1 MRSFNNSVDEQ
12 QKSLK
17 SDSIKEDSKIISSKI
32 DDTQN
37 QQLSNNSNNNNIADH
52 NLSEQRSK
60 SQSSFIKPQVSNR
73 SIPIANQSY
82 NYQLSVN
89 RRNNNRTQTS
99 LENPLKKPQFHIQN
113 YSGYRRY
120 EEPVMLNKDK
130 NFMPL
135 SNHLSSSEIL
145 FNSAIY
151 QKKYNE
157 NDSTKASILMN
168 LNTTLSDLSKSQSLL
183 IQKPIKQ
190 QLDIIDEQINLENQR
205 KELQKFSFQRDQIEQ
220 PYQRRASEILEE
232 AARQLEEEK
241 NRPKP
246 SEIHV
251 IVNPYEITRQDILE
265 KMINKDKQMRD
276 QEESIKAK
284 ELQKAKNK
292 QAKDLLKFL
301 GMKLPS
307 DDEDDEENEEE
318 EKQIEKDKSFNK
330 FALNPQIPSNSNS
343 QTNLTEE
350 PSNDVTKS
358 FFIRKPKK
366 RQITR
371 VVDIINS
378 MNSKTPQEQRIQMIK
393 GENALVVKS
402 QKNSKST
409 TKVEFEEDQQQ
420 QENKTQKLIRG
431 SQTSIQLLNQ
441 KSNTDIKSEKQNIKP
456 ISDVQ
461 SPLYEQTI
469 TDIEDTK
476 SVQLQMEQFLNRRT
490 LKQSF
495 RLPLRYNS
503 AIIQRAF
510 EKQGQTY
517 ISKWLSHTTFTQTDI
532 AENEEDVDQ
541 TVIKNAAPG
550 QQVILIETKPQVIK
564 GRLNK
569 FGKYKRRLRESM
581 TNFEDE
587 DEDPEQVIN
596 KANSINRKEVLKKRM
611 RIQANVESKKEK
623 ELAKRGRENQ
633 IQTDIPES
641 KWEQKMVQ
649 LGKRKV
655 RFKIENDLCQPD
667 LDVGPDTIFKNPTFF
682 RGLQTPKSGTQT
694 LTSVSQSLASFA
706 QIDFEQESKSHYA
719 LDDKY
724 NLMDVFSELY
734 MGGDRKDYKLKQ
746 QWVEFLIQKDKMIDA
761 FERMDGLRYKY
772 PLQKK
777 IEQDVRN
784 QQIYDDIIKENE
796 EEEKVWKPDDQ
807 PQTDPPDQLKEFLI
821 EPNILVYCKN
831 ILDLD
836 MNYNKNKLQKEQE
849 LTNKRRVAK
858 YGLAD
863 QQTQAHQIAQ
873 LMDQSSKPS
882 RDTNGNREI
891 FDFMYKNYGDLPFVP
906 MKTLQRIQDENEQ
919 KQKISQLEK
928 ILFEQTPAIPNNI
941 HTNNNLFLVK
951 EVNEYENELRQK
963 KIYKESLSRVNS
975 QSQLQEDISHKD
987 FEEANQK
994 QKIQAQINSVVASV
1008 NPINF
1013 QFVSNDIKQKSII
1026 KGVENVATK
1035 SFKNFSK
1042 FQDISRQTNSQIEA
1056 PSIQQTQ
1063 KNILQSQVDNKTQ
1076 FQIESLQQI
1085 NEPQQQQQI
1094 QKSNISNRE
1103 QQIKTLKDLNEMYT
1117 TPGQLISQ
1125 TLKTIKSFNKQQN
1138 SHENLLLD
1146 FKKNTNTS
1154 FNSNPDEAKQ
1164 VIKNQYYVDHGSHL
1178 LNTQYDYNI
1187 PEHYH
1192 KREAEQGLFYLSKN
1206 YRDYFEPARDVFAEK
1221 DGWDILDQFAKNPR
1235 NLKTEKPQ
1243 IHTYSQQKQFHDEND
1258 ILTAFH
1264 GISVMN
1270 NCNKLFNDVEKRNE
1284 DNFRRR
1290 IYYNSS
1296 Q

>member
-1 MRSFNNSVDEQ
+1 
-12 QKSLK
+12 
-17 SDSIKEDSKIISSKI
+17 
-32 DDTQN
+32 
-37 QQLSNNSNNNNIADH
+37 
-52 NLSEQRSK
+52 
-60 SQSSFIKPQVSNR
+60 
-73 SIPIANQSY
+73 
-82 NYQLSVN
+82 
-89 RRNNNRTQTS
+89 
-99 LENPLKKPQFHIQN
+99 
-113 YSGYRRY
+113 
-120 EEPVMLNKDK
+120 
-130 NFMPL
+130 
-135 SNHLSSSEIL
+135 
-145 FNSAIY
+145 
-151 QKKYNE
+151 
-157 NDSTKASILMN
+157 MN
-168 LNTTLSDLSKSQSLL
+168 LNTTLIDPSKNQSLL
-183 IQKPIKQ
+183 TQKPIKQ

-205 KELQKFSFQRDQIEQ
+205 KELQKFSFQNDQMEQ

-232 AARQLEEEK
+232 AARQLEQERNK
-241 NRPKP
+241 PKP
-246 SEIHV
+246 KEIHV

-265 KMINKDKQMRD
+265 KMINKDKQMRE

-284 ELQKAKNK
+284 ELKHAKNK

-307 DDEDDEENEEE
+307 DDDEDDEEEEQQQGQQ
-318 EKQIEKDKSFNK
+318 QIEKDKSFNK
-330 FALNPQIPSNSNS
+330 LTLNPQIPSNPNS
-343 QTNLTEE
+343 QTNIIEE
-350 PSNDVTKS
+350 SSNNVTKS
-358 FFIRKPKK
+358 LFNRRQKK
-366 RQITR
+366 RQTTR
-371 VVDIINS
+371 VIDIINQ
-378 MNSKTPQEQRIQMIK
+378 MNSKTPQEQKIQMIK
-393 GENALVVKS
+393 GETALVIKS
-402 QKNSKST
+402 QKNLKST
-409 TKVEFEEDQQQ
+409 TKVEFEEDQPQQ
-420 QENKTQKLIRG
+420 NIKTQNIIRG
-431 SQTSIQLLNQ
+431 SQTSIQLHDE
-441 KSNTDIKSEKQNIKP
+441 KSNKEINSAKQSVKP

-461 SPLYEQTI
+461 SPSYYTNTE
-469 TDIEDTK
+469 IEDTK
-476 SVQLQMEQFLNRRT
+476 SVQLQMEQFLNRRA

-503 AIIQRAF
+503 AIIKRAF

-532 AENEEDVDQ
+532 AEDEEDVDQ

-587 DEDPEQVIN
+587 DDDPEEVVN
-596 KANSINRKEVLKKRM
+596 KANNVNRKDVLKKRM
-611 RIQANVESKKEK
+611 RIQADVESKKEK
-623 ELAKRGRENQ
+623 QLAKRGRENQ
-633 IQTDIPES
+633 IQTDIPET

-655 RFKIENDLCQPD
+655 RFKIENDLYQPD

-682 RGLQTPKSGTQT
+682 RGLQMPKSGAQT
-694 LTSVSQSLASFA
+694 LTSIGQSMTSFA
-706 QIDFEQESKSHYA
+706 QIDFEQEPKSYHD

-724 NLMDVFSELY
+724 NLMDVFGELY
-734 MGGDRKDYKLKQ
+734 LGGDRKDYKLKQ
-746 QWVEFLIQKDKMIDA
+746 QWIDFLIQKDKMIDA
-761 FERMDGLRYKY
+761 FERMDGLRYRY
-772 PLQKK
+772 PLKNK

-784 QQIYDDIIKENE
+784 HQIYEDIIKEN

-821 EPNILVYCKN
+821 EPNILVYSKN

-836 MNYNKNKLQKEQE
+836 MNYNKNKLQKESE

-858 YGLAD
+858 LGLAD
-863 QQTQAHQIAQ
+863 EQTKAHQIQQ
-873 LMDQSSKPS
+873 LVDQSSQPS
-882 RDTNGNREI
+882 GDVNGHREI
-891 FDFMYKNYGDLPFVP
+891 FDFMYKNYGDLPHVP
-906 MKTLQRIQDENEQ
+906 MKTIQRIQDEKEQ
-919 KQKISQLEK
+919 NQQISKLEK
-928 ILFEQTPAIPNNI
+928 LLFEQTPAIPHNI
-941 HTNNNLFLVK
+941 HTNNNLFLVR
-951 EVNEYENELRQK
+951 EVNEYENEIRQK
-963 KIYKESLSRVNS
+963 KRHKESLSRVNS
-975 QSQLQEDISHKD
+975 QSQIKEDTSQKN

-994 QKIQAQINSVVASV
+994 QKIQAQINTAIASV

-1013 QFVSNDIKQKSII
+1013 QFVPNDIKNKSIM

-1042 FQDISRQTNSQIEA
+1042 IQDMSRQINSQIEA

-1063 KNILQSQVDNKTQ
+1063 NNIQQSQIDNKTQ
-1076 FQIESLQQI
+1076 FQIQSLQLI
-1085 NEPQQQQQI
+1085 NNEPQQQQQI
-1094 QKSNISNRE
+1094 QKSNIINRE

-1125 TLKTIKSFNKQQN
+1125 TLKTIKSYNKQSTNQ
-1138 SHENLLLD
+1138 ENLEFD
-1146 FKKNTNTS
+1146 FRKNTNMS
-1154 FNSNPDEAKQ
+1154 FYSNPDEAKQ

-1187 PEHYH
+1187 PDVYH
-1192 KREAEQGLFYLSKN
+1192 QREAEQGLFYLSKN

-1221 DGWDILDQFAKNPR
+1221 DGWDILDQFAKNPK
-1235 NLKTEKPQ
+1235 NLKTEKPS
-1243 IHTYSQQKQFHDEND
+1243 IHNYSQQKQIYDEND

>member
-1 MRSFNNSVDEQ
+1 MRSFNNSVNEQ
-12 QKSLK
+12 QKSFQ
-17 SDSIKEDSKIISSKI
+17 SDSINEDSKISSKI
-32 DDTQN
+32 NETQN
-37 QQLSNNSNNNNIADH
+37 QYLSNNNVINNNF
-52 NLSEQRSK
+52 SEQRSK
-60 SQSSFIKPQVSNR
+60 SQSSFIKSQASNH
-73 SIPIANQSY
+73 SIPITNQSY
-82 NYQLSVN
+82 NDNLSVN
-89 RRNNNRTQTS
+89 RSNNSRTHTS
-99 LENPLKKPQFHIQN
+99 IQIPQKKSQFHIQN
-113 YSGYRRY
+113 YSGYKRY
-120 EEPVMLNKDK
+120 DEPVKLNKDQ

-135 SNHLSSSEIL
+135 SNHISSSEIL
-145 FNSAIY
+145 FNSGIY

-168 LNTTLSDLSKSQSLL
+168 LNTTIVDPSKSQSFL

-190 QLDIIDEQINLENQR
+190 QLDVIDEQINLENQR
-205 KELQKFSFQRDQIEQ
+205 KELQKFSFQKDQNQ
-220 PYQRRASEILEE
+220 QNYQRRASEILEE
-232 AARQLEEEK
+232 TAKQLEEER

-246 SEIHV
+246 QEIHV

-265 KMINKDKQMRD
+265 KMINKDKQMRE

-284 ELQKAKNK
+284 EFRQAKNK
-292 QAKDLLKFL
+292 QAKELLIFL

-307 DDEDDEENEEE
+307 DDEEEE
-318 EKQIEKDKSFNK
+318 EEVQIEKDKSFNK
-330 FALNPQIPSNSNS
+330 IALQPQIPSNHNS
-343 QTNLTEE
+343 QTNISEQ
-350 PSNDVTKS
+350 PSHSVTKS
-358 FFIRKPKK
+358 FFNRKPKK
-366 RQITR
+366 RQTTR
-371 VVDIINS
+371 VIDIINQ
-378 MNSKTPQEQRIQMIK
+378 MNSKTPQEQKMQMIK
-393 GENALVVKS
+393 GETALIIKS
-402 QKNSKST
+402 QKNLKST
-409 TKVEFEEDQQQ
+409 TKVDFEDDYQQQ
-420 QENKTQKLIRG
+420 DNKTQNLIRG
-431 SQTSIQLLNQ
+431 SQTSIQLHNE
-441 KSNTDIKSEKQNIKP
+441 KSNNDIQSDKQNIKP

-461 SPLYEQTI
+461 PPSNNYTI
-469 TDIEDTK
+469 SDIEDTK

-503 AIIQRAF
+503 AIIKRAF

-517 ISKWLSHTTFTQTDI
+517 ISKWLSHTTFTQTDL
-532 AENEEDVDQ
+532 AEDEEDIDQ

-550 QQVILIETKPQVIK
+550 QQVILIETKPQIIK

-587 DEDPEQVIN
+587 DEDPEQILN
-596 KANSINRKEVLKKRM
+596 KANSVKRREVLKNRM

-623 ELAKRGRENQ
+623 ELAKKGREYQ

-655 RFKIENDLCQPD
+655 RFQLENDLYQPD

-682 RGLQTPKSGTQT
+682 RGLQIPKSGAQT
-694 LTSVSQSLASFA
+694 LTSIGQSMTSFA
-706 QIDFEQESKSHYA
+706 QIDFELEPKSHHEF
-719 LDDKY
+719 DDKY

-734 MGGDRKDYKLKQ
+734 KGGDRKDYKLKQ
-746 QWVEFLIQKDKMIDA
+746 QWIDFLIYKDKMVDA

-784 QQIYDDIIKENE
+784 QQIYEDIIKES

-821 EPNILVYCKN
+821 EPNILVYSKN

-836 MNYNKNKLQKEQE
+836 RNYNKNKQDKEQD
-849 LTNKRRVAK
+849 LTNQRRVAK
-858 YGLAD
+858 LGLAD
-863 QQTQAHQIAQ
+863 EKTQAHQIQQ
-873 LMDQSSKPS
+873 LVDQKSKPS
-882 RDTNGNREI
+882 EVTYGNREI
-891 FDFMYKNYGDLPFVP
+891 FDFMYKNYGDLAFVP
-906 MKTLQRIQDENEQ
+906 MKTLQRIYDEKDQ

-963 KIYKESLSRVNS
+963 KRQKQTISRASS
-975 QSQLQEDISHKD
+975 QSQVKEDISQKN

-994 QKIQAQINSVVASV
+994 SKIQAQINSVLASV

-1013 QFVSNDIKQKSII
+1013 QFIANDVKQKSIV
-1026 KGVENVATK
+1026 KGVENIATK

-1042 FQDISRQTNSQIEA
+1042 IQDMSQQIKSQIEP
-1056 PSIQQTQ
+1056 PSIEQTQ
-1063 KNILQSQVDNKTQ
+1063 KNILQSQTENKTQ
-1076 FQIESLQQI
+1076 FQIQSLQQI
-1085 NEPQQQQQI
+1085 GEPQQQQQQI

-1125 TLKTIKSFNKQQN
+1125 TLKTIKSYNKQPTNQDN
-1138 SHENLLLD
+1138 PEFD
-1146 FKKNTNTS
+1146 IKKNTNMS
-1154 FNSNPDEAKQ
+1154 FYSNPDEAKQ

-1187 PEHYH
+1187 PAHYH
-1192 KREAEQGLFYLSKN
+1192 YREAEQGLFYLSKN

-1221 DGWDILDQFAKNPR
+1221 DGWDILDQFAKNPK

-1243 IHTYSQQKQFHDEND
+1243 IHNYSQQKEFHDEND

-1284 DNFRRR
+1284 DNFKRR